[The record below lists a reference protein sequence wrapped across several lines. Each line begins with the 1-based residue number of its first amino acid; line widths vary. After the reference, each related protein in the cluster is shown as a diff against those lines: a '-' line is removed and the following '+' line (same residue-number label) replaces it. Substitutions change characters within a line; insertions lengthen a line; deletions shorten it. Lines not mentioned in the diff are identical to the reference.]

1 MKKEATAQTAAVDA
15 ADVGSSEVNEGEA
28 TSGEVVL
35 TPAMRRLRHDLE
47 THPVFNEIVHTEA
60 LQSFMQVHV
69 FAVWDFM
76 SLAKRLQRDLTCV
89 ELPWMPPSDPVAARL
104 INDIVLAEESDV
116 DADGHPASHLDL
128 YLRAMRDVG
137 SSTDQFEHFMRELR
151 GGAPLADAL
160 ATAEVPQFVRDFV
173 QHTIGTCLQG
183 STLEVMASFFY
194 GRENVIPDMFQ
205 SLLDHW
211 GLSVS
216 EAPGFVYYLQRHI
229 ELDGDTH
236 GPAASRLI
244 DAELSRSANGLQDTR
259 EAARQALLARRA
271 LWDGTAA
278 LLRERHAPQQQPTSA
293 RKLTPVAA

>member
-1 MKKEATAQTAAVDA
+1 MKKEVAAK
-15 ADVGSSEVNEGEA
+15 EGD
-28 TSGEVVL
+28 VVL
-35 TPAMRRLRHDLE
+35 TSAMRRLRHELE
-47 THPVFNEIVHTEA
+47 THPVFAEIAHTEA
-60 LQSFMQVHV
+60 LQCFMQVHV

-89 ELPWMPPSDPVAARL
+89 ELPWMPPGDPVAARL

-116 DADGHPASHLDL
+116 DAQGNPASHLDL
-128 YLRAMRDVG
+128 YLAAMRDVG
-137 SSTDQFEHFMRELR
+137 ASTDQFDHFMRELR
-151 GGAPLADAL
+151 GGAGLADAL
-160 ATAEVPQFVRDFV
+160 AAANVPQFVRDFV
-173 QHTIGTCLQG
+173 QHTIGTCLHG

-211 GLSVS
+211 GLS
-216 EAPGFVYYLQRHI
+216 EEQAPGFVYYLQRHI

-236 GPAASRLI
+236 GPAAHRMI
-244 DAELSRSANGLQDTR
+244 DAQLACDANGLQSTR

-278 LLRERHAPQQQPTSA
+278 LLRERFVPERALST
-293 RKLTPVAA
+293 RKPVLVVAA

>member
-137 SSTDQFEHFMRELR
+137 ASTDQFEHFMRELR
-151 GGAPLADAL
+151 GGASLADAL

-211 GLSVS
+211 GLSAS

>member
-1 MKKEATAQTAAVDA
+1 MKKEATAKQHD
-15 ADVGSSEVNEGEA
+15 
-28 TSGEVVL
+28 VVL
-35 TPAMRRLRHDLE
+35 TQAMRRLRHELE
-47 THPVFNEIVHTEA
+47 IHPVFAEIAHTEA
-60 LQSFMQVHV
+60 LRTFMQVHV

-89 ELPWMPPSDPVAARL
+89 ELPWMPPIDPAAARL

-128 YLRAMRDVG
+128 YLKAMRDVG
-137 SSTDQFEHFMRELR
+137 ASTAQFDLFMRELR
-151 GGAPLADAL
+151 AGVGLSKAL

-173 QHTIGTCLQG
+173 EHTIDTCLHG

-205 SLLDHW
+205 SLLEHW
-211 GLSVS
+211 GLNV
-216 EAPGFVYYLQRHI
+216 EQAPGFVYYLQRHI

-236 GPAASRLI
+236 GPAAQHLI
-244 DAELSRSANGLQDTR
+244 EKALVRDPSGLQDTR
-259 EAARQALLARRA
+259 EAARLALQARRA

-278 LLRERHAPQQQPTSA
+278 LLRERHGLQQQVAPV
-293 RKLTPVAA
+293 RRLTPVAA